1 MTYINQI
8 CCFALLLSSTAL
20 AETTKYYKCTTER
33 GVVFSQFRCAGNAT
47 EHTITTTD
55 PNIQVPREQFYKTLN
70 NLEKKQIITNLEKK
84 QIITNLERALRAKR
98 HEHAILNRDK
108 DREIK
113 AQQDSLSR
121 LMSDSERRKQTKLV
135 RSKVKAIN
143 KRHRKAI
150 KRLNKE
156 IARLEKK
163 LSRYQ

>member
-1 MTYINQI
+1 MTYIKQI

-70 NLEKKQIITNLEKK
+70 NLEKKQIITNL
-84 QIITNLERALRAKR
+84 QRALRAKR

-108 DREIK
+108 DRAIK
-113 AQQDSLSR
+113 EQQDSLSR

>member
-1 MTYINQI
+1 MNKLTIF
-8 CCFALLLSSTAL
+8 CCFFLLVSSAAQ

-33 GVVFSQFRCAGNAT
+33 GVVYSQFRCAGNAT

-55 PNIQVPREQFYKTLN
+55 PKIPVPREQFYKTLN
-70 NLEKKQIITNLEKK
+70 NLEKK

-108 DREIK
+108 DRAIK
-113 AQQDSLSR
+113 EQQDSLNR
-121 LMSDSERRKQTKLV
+121 LMSDNEQRRQSKIV

-156 IARLEKK
+156 IASLEKK
-163 LSRYQ
+163 LSHYQ